1 MINHLRFD
9 EMVFFFICESLSLYE
24 DEVSRFK
31 I

>member
-24 DEVSRFK
+24 DEASKV
-31 I
+31 